1 MTDIIRHEPGPA
13 HRGFAE
19 CTEAE
24 ARAAFRERYGREPAR
39 VVEHPRGVF
48 LCGPVERGHADA

>member
-1 MTDIIRHEPGPA
+1 MTDTIRHEPGPA

-24 ARAAFRERYGREPAR
+24 ARAAYVAMYGREPAR
-39 VVEHPRGVF
+39 VIEHPRGVW
-48 LCGPVERGHADA
+48 LCGPVEGR